1 MLFIGREKVREKLED
16 DQYIDASK
24 SHAIFICGK
33 RGSGKSYTMGVL
45 VEELQE
51 KHPDFL
57 KIIIDPMGIFWTM
70 AELNIE
76 QEEELWDW
84 NLYAREYPVKLIVPG
99 EVEKRFDSEVVK
111 ELENKGIEFK
121 QLLLNPSDISP
132 EGWCDLFN
140 ININEMMGIALYRA
154 VDSISKK
161 FFTIDDIIYEI
172 ERDTKSKETTK
183 EALIN
188 RLNMAKKWGIFAD
201 EEIQIESVFS
211 TNAVNVIDLSTIESG
226 RHGLRDL
233 VVSIVSKYLFN
244 QRLKS
249 RKREML
255 NLESKMSK
263 VWMFIDEA
271 HNFIPSGKSTLSKE
285 ILIRWAKEGRQ
296 PGLNLI
302 IATQQPSAVDNEV
315 LSQCDIIFAHK
326 VTNREDV
333 NALNKLNQE
342 YMGKELKIYIKD
354 LNKGECVFVNDEK
367 ECIKTVK
374 IRPRKS
380 KHGGGEK

>member
-1 MLFIGREKVREKLED
+1 MLFIGREKLKDRLGD
-16 DQYIDASK
+16 DVYIDASK

-33 RGSGKSYTMGVL
+33 RGSGKSYTLGVL

-51 KHPDFL
+51 KYPEYL

-70 AELNIE
+70 VEPNEE

-84 NLYAREYPVKLIVPG
+84 DSYPERYPVKLIVPG
-99 EVEKRFDSEVVK
+99 EIEERFDEDVIR
-111 ELENKGIEFK
+111 EMENRGVEFK
-121 QLLLNPSDISP
+121 KLLLNPSDISA

-140 ININEMMGIALYRA
+140 LNINEMMGIALYRA
-154 VDSISKK
+154 IDNIEKD
-161 FFTIDDIIYEI
+161 FFTIDDIIYEV
-172 ERDTKSKETTK
+172 ERDTKSKESTK

-188 RLNMAKKWGIFAD
+188 RLNMAKKWGIFSD
-201 EEIQIESVFS
+201 EYIPIEDIFER
-211 TNAVNVIDLSTIESG
+211 NAINIIDLSVIESG
-226 RHGLRDL
+226 RYGLRDL
-233 VVSIVSKYLFN
+233 IVSIIAKYLFN
-244 QRLKS
+244 QRLKA
-249 RKREML
+249 RKKEML
-255 NLESKMSK
+255 NLQSKMPK

-296 PGLNLI
+296 PGLNLV
-302 IATQQPSAVDNEV
+302 IATQQPSAIDNEV

-326 VTNREDV
+326 VTNREDI

-342 YMGKELKIYIKD
+342 YMGKELKVYIKD
-354 LNKGECVFVNDEK
+354 LNKGECVFIDDEK
-367 ECIKTVK
+367 EFLKIIK

-380 KHGGGEK
+380 RHGGREN

>member
-211 TNAVNVIDLSTIESG
+211 TNAVNVVDLSTIESG

-302 IATQQPSAVDNEV
+302 ATQQPSAVDNEV
-315 LSQCDIIFAHK
+315 LSQCDIILHI
-326 VTNREDV
+326 R
-333 NALNKLNQE
+333 LPI
-342 YMGKELKIYIKD
+342 GKM
-354 LNKGECVFVNDEK
+354 
-367 ECIKTVK
+367 
-374 IRPRKS
+374 
-380 KHGGGEK
+380 